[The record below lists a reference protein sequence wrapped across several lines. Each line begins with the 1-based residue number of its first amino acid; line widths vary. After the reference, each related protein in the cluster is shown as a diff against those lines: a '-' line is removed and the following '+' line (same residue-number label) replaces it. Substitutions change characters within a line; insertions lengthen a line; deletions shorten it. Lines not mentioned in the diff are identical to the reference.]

1 LTIDPLAIAD
11 IKVLETINDGHTVF
25 QHADL
30 ALKTDVVGGEHADLA
45 LKTDVVGGDRDE
57 HGCIP
62 SAGYQWCEKLGKC
75 VRPWE
80 LEVGDT
86 TGEISQEDF
95 EAYCKSS

>member
-30 ALKTDVVGGEHADLA
+30 ALKTDVVGG
-45 LKTDVVGGDRDE
+45 DVVGGDRDE